1 MNTATA
7 SDFNYESFDRQMAEF
22 LSMSYLLVGEWDDC
36 TREEMMFDLNSLC
49 VKGSRLCYL
58 IDIDLGLQK
67 EDLTQSRREM
77 NQNYYLELNEVIKH
91 VSELMYRAIEEMRQK
106 KGLHRPGA
114 KELQMDFG
122 MLMPKLEEW
131 MLPDK
136 EGNDASLETFK
147 VLPLLFKEVEKSL
160 DVIESPQ
167 EPWEMSLLNLF
178 KYFASLCLLLFHFQS
193 LSQMTDEE
201 VNNEEAGR
209 MLTGQVLAY
218 LETDKGKEDLRN
230 FIAVLKYEHDGRMP
244 DFDDLSMERRRLI
257 KEVPRA
263 FQTCFM
269 EHINDISELAMSIV
283 TIRPL
288 PNDEDIE
295 ALLSAISKYQWL
307 SEQMYEYSHPES
319 IEPELYNK
327 VFYTSINGK
336 PIDFK
341 YLRRKIEKMLNLI
354 NKKNH
359 WFCIYSVLKYNHY
372 IKDPVATHFAEQMQ
386 HRDWFPNL
394 PASLQFSGE
403 TLTEYNGYLNENT
416 FPTWNRERY
425 DSFRLLNRKK
435 KWSPDLWS
443 KFQRLCYDLDEVF
456 KVTI

>member
-136 EGNDASLETFK
+136 EGN
-147 VLPLLFKEVEKSL
+147 
-160 DVIESPQ
+160 
-167 EPWEMSLLNLF
+167 
-178 KYFASLCLLLFHFQS
+178 FASLCLLLFHFQS

-416 FPTWNRERY
+416 FPSWNRERY
-425 DSFRLLNRKK
+425 ESFRLLNGKK

-443 KFQRLCYDLDEVF
+443 KFQRLCYELDEVF
-456 KVTI
+456 RQ